1 MSIQNKL
8 QQLLNILAKGP
19 VSQEVLQQIQG
30 LIQQAD
36 QIANN
41 EQSSKDQEVYV
52 KDLKDQY
59 DKARGLLDE
68 HKKSLKGVVEVEEQK
83 LRFLNDEMSTIKK
96 FIFNQAKEG
105 DLFGADVLAAQMR
118 VKELSKLIKIQE
130 DSIMGFEKGKQA
142 AKTMLQATFGLQT
155 EWSKLGYA
163 GAKGA
168 AKGFVKG
175 IFKSTNIIGLIVA
188 MAEKA
193 VGMMFAADTASA
205 ELFKT
210 TGIGKDQ
217 VQFTK
222 FIDETNLMI
231 SDRMPKLVKAYQ
243 ALSTGYKNM
252 GELLGDAE
260 KPIRDNVVTTIMTL
274 SALGADQQDTV
285 ASFSF
290 LTKTLNKTP
299 EQATTIMHNF
309 KGIADSLGRP
319 TREIVR
325 DFAKNSPILARFGD
339 DSEKIFKDAAFQATL
354 LEMETAKVLSL
365 GDSFDTFEGAAK
377 AAQSFNT
384 ALGGPFLSAHTLLT
398 ASVPEKIKV
407 IQKAYQEAGNK
418 PLSQRMIRA
427 LATDLNM
434 RADEVQRA
442 LKIDTGKFMAKKD
455 KLDSAQSKMED
466 NIEMVNAN
474 QSITDKLSAMMEKL
488 VAKLVQLVGGE
499 SGLAYVSDLL
509 TRIAEIFMSKE
520 DKEFLARKRMER
532 QIVEQGGLVK
542 SFDSFGKQVVLTQK
556 ENERL
561 TKKMQ
566 IYGEFEK
573 ALAEGKI
580 QKFRSTD
587 MFGDRTVKDS
597 ERAAFEREKQ
607 RLLRIGQGVL
617 DEKEVTAMLLR
628 DKKTREET
636 LGYNP
641 DFLIDYVSDSQKYME
656 QQIDLEALK
665 TKNVI
670 FKKNER
676 TFQEQFGYMST
687 LAGQLGITR
696 ATNSE
701 KRLFSAQE
709 GRNYRGLQTFAI
721 SEAIGEVTKADDQG
735 AVKKT
740 ELREQADMSTL
751 PIINVKPVGSTP
763 VKKMEDAVV
772 SPMNVPKNYVQP
784 VFNKK
789 DTFVAAKDGGVIAN
803 ALDDLVSSLEKLLD
817 QKTDLN
823 LNISERELAQSVDM
837 AFNTLKARQL

>member
-1 MSIQNKL
+1 
-8 QQLLNILAKGP
+8 
-19 VSQEVLQQIQG
+19 
-30 LIQQAD
+30 
-36 QIANN
+36 
-41 EQSSKDQEVYV
+41 
-52 KDLKDQY
+52 
-59 DKARGLLDE
+59 
-68 HKKSLKGVVEVEEQK
+68 
-83 LRFLNDEMSTIKK
+83 
-96 FIFNQAKEG
+96 
-105 DLFGADVLAAQMR
+105 
-118 VKELSKLIKIQE
+118 
-130 DSIMGFEKGKQA
+130 
-142 AKTMLQATFGLQT
+142 
-155 EWSKLGYA
+155 
-163 GAKGA
+163 
-168 AKGFVKG
+168 
-175 IFKSTNIIGLIVA
+175 
-188 MAEKA
+188 
-193 VGMMFAADTASA
+193 
-205 ELFKT
+205 
-210 TGIGKDQ
+210 
-217 VQFTK
+217 
-222 FIDETNLMI
+222 
-231 SDRMPKLVKAYQ
+231 
-243 ALSTGYKNM
+243 
-252 GELLGDAE
+252 
-260 KPIRDNVVTTIMTL
+260 
-274 SALGADQQDTV
+274 
-285 ASFSF
+285 
-290 LTKTLNKTP
+290 
-299 EQATTIMHNF
+299 
-309 KGIADSLGRP
+309 
-319 TREIVR
+319 
-325 DFAKNSPILARFGD
+325 
-339 DSEKIFKDAAFQATL
+339 
-354 LEMETAKVLSL
+354 
-365 GDSFDTFEGAAK
+365 
-377 AAQSFNT
+377 
-384 ALGGPFLSAHTLLT
+384 
-398 ASVPEKIKV
+398 
-407 IQKAYQEAGNK
+407 
-418 PLSQRMIRA
+418 MIRA

-466 NIEMVNAN
+466 NVEMVNAN

-597 ERAAFEREKQ
+597 ERAAFEREKH

-617 DEKEVTAMLLR
+617 DEKEVTLMLLR

-676 TFQEQFGYMST
+676 TFQEQFGQMST
-687 LAGQLGITR
+687 FADELGISKFTG
-696 ATNSE
+696 E

-721 SEAIGEVTKADDQG
+721 SEAIGEVTKVDDQG

-751 PIINVKPVGSTP
+751 PIINVRPAGSTP